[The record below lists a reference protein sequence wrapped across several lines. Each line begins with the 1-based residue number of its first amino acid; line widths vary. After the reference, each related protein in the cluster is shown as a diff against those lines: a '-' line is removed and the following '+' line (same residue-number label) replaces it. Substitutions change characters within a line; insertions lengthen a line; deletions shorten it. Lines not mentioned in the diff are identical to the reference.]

1 MLLVHYNEDLP
12 LVLACDA
19 SLQGIGAVLSHI
31 MPDGAEKPIAYASK
45 TLTKAEKNYSQ
56 LEKGLAV
63 VFGVKKYHAY
73 HWGRQFLIE
82 SDHKPLSSLF
92 GELKEIPP
100 LASARIQRWALTLSA
115 YRYSIRSKLVKPYTT
130 QML

>member
-1 MLLVHYNEDLP
+1 
-12 LVLACDA
+12 
-19 SLQGIGAVLSHI
+19 
-31 MPDGAEKPIAYASK
+31 MPDGAEKPIAYASR

-56 LEKGLAV
+56 LEKAV

-73 HWGRQFLIE
+73 LWGQQFLIE

-115 YRYSIRSKLVKPYTT
+115 YRYSICYKAGKTLCNTSFEPIA
-130 QML
+130 